1 VFAFGCLLASGA
13 AGQEAERRPRRPL
26 IVVLR
31 GAAERENARCCFF
44 VRRQMTK
51 GVITGAKIAITA
63 SPRAAHSICGGRTR
77 SRENVLYSN

>member
-31 GAAERENARCCFF
+31 RAAERENALLLFCAPANDK
-44 VRRQMTK
+44 RRNY
-51 GVITGAKIAITA
+51 GREDRNYRVAA
-63 SPRAAHSICGGRTR
+63 SR
-77 SRENVLYSN
+77 S